1 MLCETSFISMDG
13 FYVDLNDISA
23 YSDCFDEDYSLL
35 QGCRNPGHQ
44 LTLVNKFCSVA
55 PSTCNMLHV
64 NFLMHSIL
72 RWHLDFWKICAP
84 LVFWV
89 IHWWFVT
96 NVSEELTASIF
107 RAAEGEEY
115 SSLPA
120 LKIEAVSSSKTLPFW
135 ITNYQL
141 TWRHI
146 PEDCSLYQ
154 WTSEN
159 LKFQKRAYN
168 FEFFHIFW
176 LNLS

>member
-1 MLCETSFISMDG
+1 VG
-13 FYVDLNDISA
+13 LNDISA

-44 LTLVNKFCSVA
+44 LTMVNKFCSVA
-55 PSTCNMLHV
+55 PSTCNLLHL
-64 NFLMHSIL
+64 NFLMSSIL

-96 NVSEELTASIF
+96 YVSEELTASIF

-115 SSLPA
+115 SSSPA
-120 LKIEAVSSSKTLPFW
+120 LKTEAVSSSKMLVS
-135 ITNYQL
+135 YEL
-141 TWRHI
+141 TWHHI

-154 WTSEN
+154 WTCQN
-159 LKFQKRAYN
+159 LKLQKRSIK
-168 FEFFHIFW
+168 FWILSHILVKLFI
-176 LNLS
+176 SSSVI

>member
-1 MLCETSFISMDG
+1 MDSLCVGLS
-13 FYVDLNDISA
+13 DISA

-44 LTLVNKFCSVA
+44 LTVVNKFCSLVS
-55 PSTCNMLHV
+55 STCNLLNV
-64 NFLMHSIL
+64 NFLMPGIL

-96 NVSEELTASIF
+96 DVSEELTASIF
-107 RAAEGEEY
+107 RAAEREEY

-120 LKIEAVSSSKTLPFW
+120 LKTEAVSSSKTLVS
-135 ITNYQL
+135 YQL
-141 TWRHI
+141 TWHHI
-146 PEDCSLYQ
+146 LEDCSLCQ
-154 WTSEN
+154 WTCEH
-159 LKFQKRAYN
+159 LKLPKKI
-168 FEFFHIFW
+168 EFFHIFW